1 MFAKRSP
8 FTKRY
13 FEKGSFH
20 QPFLITVGDFLLIFH
35 QPLLRMILKKADE
48 PCRKTKICITLIF
61 LQFSSAFFC
70 LLGGILKK
78 ADELCRKTMIC
89 VTLIFLQFSSAF
101 FWLLGGI
108 LKKGDELCRK
118 IIDTEH
124 RSISR
129 DILLCSVSMICVTL
143 IFLQFSSAFF
153 WLLRRIS
160 KS

>member
-78 ADELCRKTMIC
+78 
-89 VTLIFLQFSSAF
+89 
-101 FWLLGGI
+101 
-108 LKKGDELCRK
+108 GDELCRK